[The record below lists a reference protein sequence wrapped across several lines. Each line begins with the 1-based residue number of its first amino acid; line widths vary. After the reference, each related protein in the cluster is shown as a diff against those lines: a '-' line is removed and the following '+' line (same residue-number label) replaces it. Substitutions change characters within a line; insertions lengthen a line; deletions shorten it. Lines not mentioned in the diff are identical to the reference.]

1 MVKDTPSFGKMA
13 AMVGFALSCFGLL
26 LFLWL
31 SFGGSIPL
39 RPEGYRFT
47 AKFPEAS
54 TLVEQ
59 ADVRLAGVNVGKVKT
74 RELDKASSR
83 TIVELELDEKYSP
96 IPRDT
101 RAILRQKTLL
111 GETYVELTPGDPDA
125 GMLGDGEQL
134 AKTNVNI
141 TVELDEIY
149 RIFDE
154 PTRKNF
160 AKWIQEGSV
169 VVSGDYGEDLNDAIG
184 NLAPFATDGAKLLE
198 ILDDQEVAVR
208 GTIKNTGRVFNA
220 LAAEEGQLRGLIENG
235 NETFD
240 ALASRDESLAETFE
254 VFPTFLRES
263 RSTLARLETFSRDT
277 RPLVNQLKGPVDD
290 LGPTVRDLGDL
301 APDLERLF
309 VDLDPL
315 IDAGNR
321 GLPQGARFLAGA
333 EPLFESLHVFLPE
346 LNPVLSY
353 LGFSKVQ
360 VAQFLTVGGA
370 ALAGQGTGGY
380 QGGTP
385 RGNEHWLP
393 QIALID
399 SQSFS
404 RNTSRPS
411 FDRGN
416 AYVAPNAYDRAPAAG
431 VIESFSCPGGQEVP
445 NPKDTALP
453 PPLDIL
459 GVGSEPPCF
468 VAPPLLYEGQKY
480 PRLRRG
486 RAPLV
491 DAPVNLEGTEPP
503 GP

>member
-1 MVKDTPSFGKMA
+1 MVKETPSFGRIA

-59 ADVRLAGVNVGKVKT
+59 ADVRLAGVNIGKVKT
-74 RELDKASSR
+74 RELDKASGR
-83 TIVELELDEKYSP
+83 TVVEMEVDESYAP

-111 GETYVELTPGDPDA
+111 GETYVELAPGNPSA
-125 GMLGDGEQL
+125 GMLEDGDQL
-134 AKTNVNI
+134 ANSNVNI

-154 PTRKNF
+154 PTRENF

-184 NLAPFATDGAKLLE
+184 NLAPFATDGARLLE
-198 ILDDQEVAVR
+198 ILDDQEGAVR

-235 NETFD
+235 NQTFA
-240 ALASRDESLAETFE
+240 ALASRDDALAETFE
-254 VFPTFLRES
+254 VFPTFLRET
-263 RSTLARLETFSRDT
+263 RTTLARLETFSRDT

-290 LGPTVRDLGDL
+290 LGPTVRDLGEL

-309 VDLDPL
+309 GDLDPL
-315 IDAGNR
+315 IRAGNR
-321 GLPQGARFLAGA
+321 GLPDGARFLRGA

-346 LNPVLSY
+346 LNPVLAY
-353 LGFSKVQ
+353 LSFSKLQ

-380 QGGTP
+380 QGGNP
-385 RGNEHWLP
+385 RGAEHWLP
-393 QIALID
+393 QLGLFD
-399 SQSFS
+399 GQTFS
-404 RNTSRPS
+404 RNPTQPA

-416 AYVAPNAYDRAPAAG
+416 AYPAPNAYERMPAAG
-431 VIESFSCPGGQEVP
+431 VIESFSCPGGQEQP
-445 NPKDTALP
+445 NPKDTPLP
-453 PPLDIL
+453 PPLDFL
-459 GVGSEPPCF
+459 GVGAAPPCF
-468 VAPPLLYEGQKY
+468 VAPPSLFQGQKY

-486 RAPLV
+486 RAPKV
-491 DAPVNLEGTEPP
+491 DGPRDLEGTEPVRP
-503 GP
+503 

>member
-1 MVKDTPSFGKMA
+1 MVKETPSFGRIA

-59 ADVRLAGVNVGKVKT
+59 ADVRLAGVNIGKAKT
-74 RELDKASSR
+74 RELDKASGR
-83 TIVELELDEKYSP
+83 TVVEMEVDEKYAP

-111 GETYVELTPGDPDA
+111 GETYVELAPGNPDA
-125 GMLGDGEQL
+125 GMLEDGDQL
-134 AKTNVNI
+134 ANSNVNI

-154 PTRKNF
+154 PTRENF

-184 NLAPFATDGAKLLE
+184 NLAPFATDGARLLE

-235 NETFD
+235 NQTFA
-240 ALASRDESLAETFE
+240 ALASRDDALAETFE
-254 VFPTFLRES
+254 VFPTFLRET
-263 RSTLARLETFSRDT
+263 RTTLARLETFSRDT

-290 LGPTVRDLGDL
+290 LGPTVRDLGEL

-309 VDLDPL
+309 
-315 IDAGNR
+315 
-321 GLPQGARFLAGA
+321 
-333 EPLFESLHVFLPE
+333 
-346 LNPVLSY
+346 
-353 LGFSKVQ
+353 
-360 VAQFLTVGGA
+360 
-370 ALAGQGTGGY
+370 
-380 QGGTP
+380 
-385 RGNEHWLP
+385 
-393 QIALID
+393 
-399 SQSFS
+399 
-404 RNTSRPS
+404 
-411 FDRGN
+411 
-416 AYVAPNAYDRAPAAG
+416 
-431 VIESFSCPGGQEVP
+431 
-445 NPKDTALP
+445 
-453 PPLDIL
+453 
-459 GVGSEPPCF
+459 
-468 VAPPLLYEGQKY
+468 
-480 PRLRRG
+480 
-486 RAPLV
+486 
-491 DAPVNLEGTEPP
+491 
-503 GP
+503 